1 MFCKNVF
8 WEFVY
13 NSLRALLEDCT
24 ASGQASLRH
33 GSRRSRYKAA
43 ANRAIL
49 WDTLQANT
57 LQAET
62 TTMFMHELALTFV
75 WLVVNVGR

>member
-1 MFCKNVF
+1 MF

-24 ASGQASLRH
+24 ASGQATLRH
-33 GSRRSRYKAA
+33 GSRRSSYKTA

-49 WDTLQANT
+49 WDTLQA
-57 LQAET
+57 ET
-62 TTMFMHELALTFV
+62 TTIFMPELALTFV